1 MALSHEDVIMDVF
14 KRIDHSKD
22 YSLRIEIDRIYFDLT
37 KKDTLGLSYK
47 FNELIKRAYKE
58 DRDALRKAMIAIIQ
72 HSSSYFKEQITN
84 YPSLK
89 EEYEG
94 KISHNNELI
103 ENLRKLW

>member
-58 DRDALRKAMIAIIQ
+58 NRDSLRKAMIAIIQ
-72 HSSSYFKEQITN
+72 HSNSYFNEQILK

-89 EEYEG
+89 ENYEG
-94 KISHNNELI
+94 KISSNNVLI
-103 ENLRKLW
+103 EKLQQLW